1 MGEDPLRRL
10 DDPQYPSLT
19 MSQAAEL
26 LSVQPAFLRSL
37 DSSGVLHPQRSP
49 GGHRRYS
56 REQLTLAARIRELID
71 DGHPVASA
79 GAIVQLQ
86 DQLADAQADL
96 ADARADGDRLRASLN
111 RPRSELS
118 PRSRGTVGSPAGLLP
133 SAGGLV

>member
-37 DSSGVLHPQRSP
+37 DSSGVLHPQRSA

-71 DGHPVASA
+71 DGHPLASA

-96 ADARADGDRLRASLN
+96 ADARADSDRLRTSLD
-111 RPRSELS
+111 RLRSDLPPRVQG
-118 PRSRGTVGSPAGLLP
+118 RVGFPAGPMP
-133 SAGGLV
+133 SAGGPF

>member
-10 DDPQYPSLT
+10 DDPQFPSLT

-37 DSSGVLHPQRSP
+37 DSSGVLHPQRSA

-71 DGHPVASA
+71 DGHPLASA

-86 DQLADAQADL
+86 DQLADA
-96 ADARADGDRLRASLN
+96 RADSDRLRTSLN
-111 RPRSELS
+111 QRRSDLPPRPQ
-118 PRSRGTVGSPAGLLP
+118 GTVGFPAGP
-133 SAGGLV
+133 MPPAGGLV